1 MISDHVADQRTFVY
15 MADKIARAI
24 ASRHVLHLCDVA
36 VDSISH
42 NTSYG
47 MILQSIEGAKSVIF
61 QLLWDVSG
69 FSAVF
74 LSRGLP
80 NCKARR
86 ASNYPIVR
94 LRDLARSSDK
104 TSYTILNPSPVVR
117 ELTGV
122 PVHPPREWYHFV
134 QGTLRNH
141 ISDVTRKKTGTH
153 Y

>member
-1 MISDHVADQRTFVY
+1 MISDYVADQRTFVY

-24 ASRHVLHLCDVA
+24 VSRHVLHLCDVA
-36 VDSISH
+36 IDSISH

-47 MILQSIEGAKSVIF
+47 MILQSIEGAKSVVF
-61 QLLWDVSG
+61 KLLWDVAG
-69 FSAVF
+69 FSAAF

-104 TSYTILNPSPVVR
+104 ASYTILNPSPGILANRPERPIYDSVMFPY
-117 ELTGV
+117 EPKQLIL
-122 PVHPPREWYHFV
+122 
-134 QGTLRNH
+134 GT
-141 ISDVTRKKTGTH
+141 ICDVDGIFG
-153 Y
+153 